1 MGGYGTPGPAP
12 IVHAGPGGGPAT
24 FSGAGPIGKERNPVM
39 VLVIGMLCFIYAIIQ
54 FVQMIGELK
63 AFRQKDDISLIL
75 FFIPILG
82 YIKLWQL
89 PEKVLDAKRMAGIPN
104 PQTVHPIGY
113 LFLSPFFLAGDLN
126 EIWAAAKSRPSLPP
140 R

>member
-12 IVHAGPGGGPAT
+12 IVHAGPGSLA
-24 FSGAGPIGKERNPVM
+24 GAGPVGKERNPVM
-39 VLVIGMLCFIYAIIQ
+39 VLVIGAVCFVYAIIQ
-54 FVQMIGELK
+54 FIQMINELK

-75 FFIPILG
+75 FFVPILG

-89 PEKVLDAKRMAGIPN
+89 PEKVLDAKQMAGIPN

-113 LFLSPFFLAGDLN
+113 LFLAPFFLASDLN
-126 EIWAAAKSRPSLPP
+126 EVWTAARSRPS